1 MHFLSKTY
9 PYISLKKDCPMRK
22 IVVYIATSMDGFIAR
37 KNGSID
43 WLPTAEGE
51 DYGYKDFLATIDTV
65 LMGNNTYKQILDFDI
80 EYPYKDCA
88 NYVFTRNEAL
98 IKDENTLF
106 IQESPAEFM
115 KKLKAE
121 EGKDIWLIGG
131 GEIVDIAT
139 KEHLADEL
147 MLFIMPVIIG
157 DGLPLFLE
165 SSSDRKVEL
174 ISSRSYPTGV
184 VAMHYQFL

>member
-1 MHFLSKTY
+1 MQVVVTDSNGTIVYANTAWDDAARAAGVQNLGKVSVGANYLTVVARSAESGE
-9 PYISLKKDCPMRK
+9 PEAAGSLLGLQSVISG
-22 IVVYIATSMDGFIAR
+22 AS
-37 KNGSID
+37 
-43 WLPTAEGE
+43 
-51 DYGYKDFLATIDTV
+51 DY
-65 LMGNNTYKQILDFDI
+65 FDI